1 MYVAYFER
9 RIPTNIHKKHI
20 VPFHHVLK
28 HLLAGK
34 GSDGWSDGIKN
45 KQTKKH
51 RQEYL
56 NLTEYNSDV

>member
-34 GSDGWSDGIKN
+34 GSDGWSDRIKN
-45 KQTKKH
+45 KQTNKQK
-51 RQEYL
+51 QQK
-56 NLTEYNSDV
+56 T

>member
-34 GSDGWSDGIKN
+34 GSDSWSDGIKN
-45 KQTKKH
+45 KQTNKQTKH
-51 RQEYL
+51 RQEFIL
-56 NLTEYNSDV
+56 ISI